1 MTHSPVADA
10 DARAS
15 ASMDAAD
22 GRHVLELDD
31 VRFSYQ
37 SGTNVLDGVSLSVP
51 AGSIVGVVGPSGCGK
66 STLLSLISGLLEP
79 SSGTLTRDVS
89 GSDRH
94 PLAMVFQKDTLLPW
108 LSVADNVKLFARFK
122 QHGGKRDW
130 RGRRGRSDA
139 GELDERVRSLLE
151 LAKLDEW
158 ADSYPYQLS
167 GGMRRRLAFLAAVA
181 PNPQILLLDEP
192 FSSVDEPTRVGI
204 HQDVFRITQMMK
216 TTTFLVTHDLAE
228 AITLCDRVLILSK
241 RPARIVHEH
250 TIPFGQER
258 NMLEL
263 RERDE
268 YLEIYGRLWHDL
280 SAEIAKTPAKIEV
293 AA

>member
-1 MTHSPVADA
+1 
-10 DARAS
+10 
-15 ASMDAAD
+15 MDAAD

-280 SAEIAKTPAKIEV
+280 SAEIAKAPARVEV